1 MSLLNRPMIIL
12 VLCDCWESYAREGQF
27 MVAPMV
33 PASGRFLA
41 AVGDEGCRAGC
52 GRLHGGTIRARDE
65 SMRAE
70 TQSLVEE
77 IKQSVR
83 LLRRHL

>member
-1 MSLLNRPMIIL
+1 MP
-12 VLCDCWESYAREGQF
+12 F
-27 MVAPMV
+27 
-33 PASGRFLA
+33 A
-41 AVGDEGCRAGC
+41 AMEF
-52 GRLHGGTIRARDE
+52 

-70 TQSLVEE
+70 TQSLVDD